1 MGRAAAD
8 VEKLESNAP
17 SVGESW
23 GLIPVGDGN
32 QLSFLGHGIFLV
44 LVGDRVQVIKDSAS
58 SRKVLFIKE
67 AR

>member
-23 GLIPVGDGN
+23 GLIPV
-32 QLSFLGHGIFLV
+32 FLV